1 MNYKGDL
8 LATASQK
15 GTLIRIFKV
24 ENGQLIKE
32 LRRGIESTIIYSIDF
47 DYFDAW
53 IACVS
58 KSLST
63 HVWELDKNDNTKN
76 TGILSFLTSGT

>member
-1 MNYKGDL
+1 M
-8 LATASQK
+8 
-15 GTLIRIFKV
+15 
-24 ENGQLIKE
+24 IKE

-63 HVWELDKNDNTKN
+63 HVWELGKNDNNPKS
-76 TGILSFLTSGT
+76 GILSFLTSGT